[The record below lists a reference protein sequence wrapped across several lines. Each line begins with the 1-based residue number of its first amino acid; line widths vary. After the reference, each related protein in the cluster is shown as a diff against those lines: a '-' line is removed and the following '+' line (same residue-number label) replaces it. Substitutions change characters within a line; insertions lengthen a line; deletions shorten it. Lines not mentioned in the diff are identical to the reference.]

1 MKRKFKL
8 INAFFFSPKRDMK
21 NLLNELSLLSIELR
35 GLEQMG
41 GDKIE
46 EMLMLFKITSAFI
59 DSNKINNLSKKIK
72 RKNYGQLDWLTPS
85 LDLIC
90 LNLNKCSRGTEI
102 NRSKAGNSPTIK
114 DIYLR
119 GEENSFKNNL
129 VWFMLHK
136 PSLKRQYRDIRR
148 PENPVYL
155 MSSWDIVEAEAKSFI
170 NDCVPETLEEISFL
184 FRVHENKTIIVY

>member
-1 MKRKFKL
+1 MKRKLKF
-8 INAFFFSPKRDMK
+8 INAFFFSPKKDMK
-21 NLLNELSLLSIELR
+21 KIVNELSLLSVELR
-35 GLEQMG
+35 GLERLG

-46 EMLMLFKITSAFI
+46 ELLMLFKITSVFL
-59 DSNKINNLSKKIK
+59 DSNTINNLSKKIK

-90 LNLNKCSRGTEI
+90 LNLNKCVRGTEI

-114 DIYLR
+114 DIYLK

-129 VWFMLHK
+129 VWFIFHK

-148 PENPVYL
+148 PENSLYL
-155 MSSWDIVEAEAKSFI
+155 MSSWDIVENEAKSFI
-170 NDCVPETLEEISFL
+170 NNCVPEILQEIDFIL
-184 FRVHENKTIIVY
+184 RVHKNETIIVY

>member
-1 MKRKFKL
+1 MKKNLKL
-8 INAFFFSPKRDMK
+8 IYGFFFSPKKDMK
-21 NLLNELSLLSIELR
+21 KLLNHLSLLSIELK

-41 GDKIE
+41 GDEIE
-46 EMLMLFKITSAFI
+46 KLLTLFKIACVFI

-90 LNLNKCSRGTEI
+90 LNLNKCSRETEI

-119 GEENSFKNNL
+119 GEESGYKNNL
-129 VWFMLHK
+129 VYFMFHK

-170 NDCVPETLEEISFL
+170 NNCVPKILEEIFFI
-184 FRVHENKTIIVY
+184 FRVYNNEIMIIH